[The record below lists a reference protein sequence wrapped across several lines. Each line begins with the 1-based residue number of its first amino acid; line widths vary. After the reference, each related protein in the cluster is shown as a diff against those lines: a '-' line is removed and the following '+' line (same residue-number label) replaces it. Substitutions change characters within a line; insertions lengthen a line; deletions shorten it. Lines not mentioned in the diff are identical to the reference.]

1 MSKFIKVAAPT
12 GPNVLFSFLAA
23 NAKIREAIQAKFPNI
38 FTLIPGGKNNFF
50 EALGRALQNPDF
62 QAYLIADILPL
73 IRDKDG
79 KPLGLSQALSYA
91 PGAFKYYTDTK
102 GAGGESIASGDYQF
116 QLEKL
121 PDVKQLPPA
130 KLATFQRDV
139 EQIHNQ
145 FGNNPLTL
153 GQKQQ
158 ALRDLLSRYSSQ
170 LASFESYLLQSFPG
184 LK

>member
-1 MSKFIKVAAPT
+1 MSKFIKVAAST
-12 GPNVLFSFLAA
+12 PNVLYSFLAA
-23 NAKIREAIQAKFPNI
+23 NAKIRDVISKRFPKI
-38 FTLIPGGKNNFF
+38 FTLIPGGPNNFF
-50 EALGRALQNPDF
+50 EALGKALQNPDF

-130 KLATFQRDV
+130 NLATFQRDV

-153 GQKQQ
+153 GQKQE
-158 ALRDLLSRYSSQ
+158 ALRNLLSRYSSQ